1 MKSIFLKDY
10 LASRVICEDKKVNG
24 YDKVFY
30 KTNEDLLDIYLDID
44 FYDKDVLSVQASG
57 DQVLTARFLDAKNV
71 DSFDINRLTLYY
83 FYLRLWS
90 IKYRDKLYPEVED
103 GNKWIRKLVSEVEPN
118 SEMEKKALDFYKM
131 HLKKNTNIENMFF
144 AIEAQEEGKTLFT
157 NAEELKDNLSPK
169 IKFKEMDLFKKN
181 KTNRKYD
188 IALISN
194 ILEWA
199 KNDDRESYD
208 KLFIKYCKRR
218 GIDLNNL
225 SHSTSGQFNYSS
237 QSEPKE
243 PSPEPPK
250 TSVSDTQ
257 NDIGRNAI
265 PQRAKV
271 QGMYHF
277 VNRFTGKS
285 VQNNSENESI
295 LSQIARLEEN
305 AQWE

>member
-1 MKSIFLKDY
+1 MNNKFLKDY
-10 LASRVICEDKKVNG
+10 LASRIICEDKKVNG

-90 IKYRDKLYPEVED
+90 IKYRDRLYPEVED
-103 GNKWIRKLVSEVEPN
+103 GNKWMKRLIREVEPG

-144 AIEAQEEGKTLFT
+144 AIEAQEKGKTLFT
-157 NAEELKDNLSPK
+157 KAEELKDNLSPK
-169 IKFKEMDLFKKN
+169 LRFKEMDLFKKN
-181 KTNRKYD
+181 KVNRKYD

-199 KNDDRESYD
+199 KNDDKKLETACDNLDRMLNKDGVVVCSNLIYRTMFDKDRERDIFSKSFDCERKGRSYIYR
-208 KLFIKYCKRR
+208 KK
-218 GIDLNNL
+218 
-225 SHSTSGQFNYSS
+225 
-237 QSEPKE
+237 
-243 PSPEPPK
+243 
-250 TSVSDTQ
+250 
-257 NDIGRNAI
+257 
-265 PQRAKV
+265 
-271 QGMYHF
+271 
-277 VNRFTGKS
+277 
-285 VQNNSENESI
+285 
-295 LSQIARLEEN
+295 
-305 AQWE
+305 